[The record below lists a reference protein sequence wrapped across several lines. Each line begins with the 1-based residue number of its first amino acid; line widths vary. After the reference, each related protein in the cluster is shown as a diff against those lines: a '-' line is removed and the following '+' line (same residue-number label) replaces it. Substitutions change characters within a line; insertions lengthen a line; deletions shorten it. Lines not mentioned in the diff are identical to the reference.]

1 MIIILMARLNVRKS
15 IYFFMLKMR
24 MIINELTDME
34 VLMKITAGQLS
45 RFFVAFLI
53 AVGLTVLSSM
63 QLSAA
68 SELKDGEYTI
78 NYEILKGDPK
88 DDSTSLADGYWN
100 KPATV
105 IVKNG
110 EIKVR
115 TVINKDAWV
124 VEFQTKQGSS
134 FTDAKVVSRDSDNDS
149 RLVEFKVSSLEE
161 DLVTSMT
168 VDIPSQN
175 YYHSYETRFR
185 FYPDTLKLV
194 KAAESAA
201 QPTTAPEATASS
213 EQKSTEAS
221 TSKPS
226 KETGAASTAKPEA
239 TANTD
244 QKSASSQKSDG
255 TGNKSDTTSSEGT
268 ASGST
273 SSSGGGMSGST
284 GADSSA
290 AANTPAANADGS
302 ADTASDA
309 GNAQAVTDE
318 ASGEQT
324 SNDAEPANREEAE
337 PISESLDGEMT
348 TAAGAGETATEQT
361 SDGAIND
368 QEQQKGGSNALV
380 IIIVIAV
387 LFVVGSIIWI
397 VRSNPRK
404 R

>member
-1 MIIILMARLNVRKS
+1 MN
-15 IYFFMLKMR
+15 
-24 MIINELTDME
+24 
-34 VLMKITAGQLS
+34 ITAGQLS

-53 AVGLTVLSSM
+53 AVGLTVLGSM

-105 IVKNG
+105 LVQDG

-134 FTDAKVVSRDSDNDS
+134 FTDAKLVSRDTDNDS
-149 RLVEFKVSSLEE
+149 RLVEFKVGSLEE

-194 KAAESAA
+194 KAAEGATK
-201 QPTTAPEATASS
+201 PTTAPEATASS
-213 EQKSTEAS
+213 EQKPSESSA
-221 TSKPS
+221 SKPS
-226 KETGAASTAKPEA
+226 KDSGAATTAKPEA
-239 TANTD
+239 TANTG
-244 QKSASSQKSDG
+244 QKSASSQKNDG
-255 TGNKSDTTSSEGT
+255 TGNKSDTASSEGA
-268 ASGST
+268 ASDST
-273 SSSGGGMSGST
+273 SSSGGGLSGST
-284 GADSSA
+284 GADNSA
-290 AANTPAANADGS
+290 GSNTPAANAVGS
-302 ADTASDA
+302 TDTASDA

-318 ASGEQT
+318 ASHEQT
-324 SNDAEPANREEAE
+324 SNDSELANSEEAE
-337 PISESLDGEMT
+337 PTDESLDGELT

-361 SDGAIND
+361 SDGEIND
-368 QEQQKGGSNALV
+368 PEQQKGGSNALV